1 MLQNNKKKNLVLSK
15 HYKTNTIN
23 TMFFYRVANYKCNR
37 STSGFFNT
45 LQPKGGLLDP
55 YTISLEQ

>member
-1 MLQNNKKKNLVLSK
+1 MLQNNKKKNLVLPR

-23 TMFFYRVANYKCNR
+23 TMFFYRVASYKCNR
-37 STSGFFNT
+37 SSPGFFNT

-55 YTISLEQ
+55 